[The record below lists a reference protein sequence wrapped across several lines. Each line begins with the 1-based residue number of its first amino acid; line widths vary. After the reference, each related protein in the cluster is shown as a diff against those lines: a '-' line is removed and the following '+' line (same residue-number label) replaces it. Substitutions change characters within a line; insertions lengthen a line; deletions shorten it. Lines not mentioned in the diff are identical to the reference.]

1 MKMTKQDLKEA
12 AMKKEIGLR
21 FKQFR
26 EFINKSQAKLA
37 KELQVRQVIISEI
50 ETGRTF
56 PGLNFQHYLYIQ
68 YNLNLNWL
76 IRGSGEMIVSPA
88 KKFKNADLHQLL
100 SQIDENDPMYEKVVE
115 LLNLLRIPVI
125 KTIIFAKLAE
135 LKVIAKKEIESF
147 FKE

>member
-56 PGLNFQHYLYIQ
+56 PGLNLQYYLNGQ
-68 YNLNLNWL
+68 YHLNINWL
-76 IRGSGEMIVSPA
+76 IHGSGEMIEPPW
-88 KKFKNADLHQLL
+88 KKSKHLDLHQLL
-100 SQIDENDPMYEKVVE
+100 SQIDKNDPRYEKVVE

-125 KTIIFAKLAE
+125 KTIIFAKLE
-135 LKVIAKKEIESF
+135 EIKVLAAKEIDSF
-147 FKE
+147 FEK

>member
-1 MKMTKQDLKEA
+1 MTKQDLKEA

-26 EFINKSQAKLA
+26 QFINKSQAKLA

-50 ETGRTF
+50 ETGKTF
-56 PGLNFQHYLYIQ
+56 PGLNLQYYLNGQ

-76 IRGSGEMIVSPA
+76 VRGSGEMIVSPA
-88 KKFKNADLHQLL
+88 KKFKYADLHQLL
-100 SQIDENDPMYEKVVE
+100 SQIDKNDPMYEKVVE

-125 KTIIFAKLAE
+125 KTIIFAKLE
-135 LKVIAKKEIESF
+135 EIKVIAKKEIKAF
-147 FKE
+147 FGE

>member
-50 ETGRTF
+50 ETGMTF